1 MPPVEPAATTG
12 DAGARAAGGVVVG
25 DSEGGTHGNGS
36 DCAGDA
42 NRTARRPYTE
52 LTLVRHGRSVWHAG
66 NRYAGVSDVHLDRTG
81 HEQAARLAEWAA
93 RHPHDAVICSP
104 LRRSADTAAPIA
116 EALGMPAEVE
126 PDLREMD
133 FGEAEGYTLAELRV
147 RSPLAAAAFVTDPVH
162 YAFPGSE
169 HPKAVAE
176 RVQGVLRRLARR
188 YPGGSVLVV
197 GHNTALRLA
206 LCGWLGIP
214 LRHYR
219 HVLPKLDNASVTKLR
234 VFPDPALPPA
244 LLCLNAAIGVAPPE
258 PIENS
263 VATAEQSVTS

>member
-1 MPPVEPAATTG
+1 MPPVEAAAATG
-12 DAGARAAGGVVVG
+12 DAGAHAAGGVVVG
-25 DSEGGTHGNGS
+25 DSEGGTHDNGS
-36 DCAGDA
+36 DCARGTD
-42 NRTARRPYTE
+42 RTVRRPYTV

-66 NRYAGVSDVHLDRTG
+66 NRYAGVSDVHLDEVGR
-81 HEQAARLAEWAA
+81 EQAAQLAEWAA

-116 EALGMPAEVE
+116 DALGVPAEVE

-147 RSPLAAAAFVTDPVH
+147 RSPLAAAAFVTDPVD
-162 YAFPGSE
+162 YTFPGSE

-176 RVQGVLRRLARR
+176 RVQNVLRGLARR

-234 VFPDPALPPA
+234 VFPDPATPPA
-244 LLCLNAAIGVAPPE
+244 LLCLNAALDVVMPQTT
-258 PIENS
+258 ENPL
-263 VATAEQSVTS
+263 ATAEQSVSS